1 MARMTLL
8 LALCAASATAAWSPA
23 TQHRRRVALRRPD
36 RRLATLRLRGG
47 LSVAGV
53 ASTLGS
59 TGVQKIL
66 ELGTIASLG
75 ASLRGTLDPAAVTAL
90 LLKALV
96 PCVILSSL
104 SALTFGRD
112 LGAVVAA
119 GAALV
124 TVQIAAGAAA
134 ARLVVR
140 ADAGDA
146 RRRAMRRAA
155 ALQLGTCAPAS
166 SVFAFVREFASPAH
180 VGLAALADMP
190 NKAYVLLGLPK
201 VAELRGDKGVAAAAA
216 VGKPSV
222 RKIITDPFNA
232 GILGGLLLAVLG
244 TPTSSLGFFGAAVAS
259 LSAANTPVL
268 FLLIGLKCEITG
280 AAPALSLALLLARHG
295 FVALGAAGFLRAFL
309 AAAAPE
315 TRLACVLSSQAAVSV
330 VGYGALART
339 WRPGDDLDLA
349 FNLVALSFPLTA
361 LMNTATCLLGSRY
374 VDRVAFVGLGYLAA
388 SAALYLAQ
396 KDAIDGC

>member
-8 LALCAASATAAWSPA
+8 LALCAASATAWSPA

-124 TVQIAAGAAA
+124 AVQIAAGAAA

-166 SVFAFVREFASPAH
+166 SVFAFVREFSSPAH

-201 VAELRGDKGVAAAAA
+201 VAELRGDKGAAAAA
-216 VGKPSV
+216 VEKPSV

-361 LMNTATCLLGSRY
+361 LMNTATCLLGRRY

>member
-75 ASLRGTLDPAAVTAL
+75 ASLRGTLDPAAITAL

-124 TVQIAAGAAA
+124 AVQIAAGAAA

-201 VAELRGDKGVAAAAA
+201 VAELRGDKGAAAAA
-216 VGKPSV
+216 VGKPSA

-244 TPTSSLGFFGAAVAS
+244 TPTSSLGFFGKAVAS
-259 LSAANTPVL
+259 LAAANTPVL

-330 VGYGALART
+330 L
-339 WRPGDDLDLA
+339 
-349 FNLVALSFPLTA
+349 
-361 LMNTATCLLGSRY
+361 
-374 VDRVAFVGLGYLAA
+374 
-388 SAALYLAQ
+388 
-396 KDAIDGC
+396 

>member
-75 ASLRGTLDPAAVTAL
+75 ASLRGTLDPAAITAL

-104 SALTFGRD
+104 SALSFGRD

-124 TVQIAAGAAA
+124 AAQIAAGAAA

-201 VAELRGDKGVAAAAA
+201 VAELRGDKGAAAAA
-216 VGKPSV
+216 VGKPGV
-222 RKIITDPFNA
+222 RKIIADPFNA

-309 AAAAPE
+309 TAASPE

>member
-1 MARMTLL
+1 MTLL

-124 TVQIAAGAAA
+124 AVQIAAGAAA
-134 ARLVVR
+134 ARLIVR

-190 NKAYVLLGLPK
+190 NTAYVLLGLPK
-201 VAELRGDKGVAAAAA
+201 VAELRGDKGAAAAA

-222 RKIITDPFNA
+222 RKILTDPFNA

-309 AAAAPE
+309 AAASPE

>member
-1 MARMTLL
+1 M
-8 LALCAASATAAWSPA
+8 
-23 TQHRRRVALRRPD
+23 
-36 RRLATLRLRGG
+36 ATLRLRGG

-75 ASLRGTLDPAAVTAL
+75 ASL
-90 LLKALV
+90 
-96 PCVILSSL
+96 
-104 SALTFGRD
+104 SALSFGRD

-124 TVQIAAGAAA
+124 AVQIAAGAAA

-140 ADAGDA
+140 G
-146 RRRAMRRAA
+146 RRRRRRRDAPRQ
-155 ALQLGTCAPAS
+155 LQLGTCAPAS

-201 VAELRGDKGVAAAAA
+201 VAELRGDKGAAAAA

-222 RKIITDPFNA
+222 RKILADPFNA

-244 TPTSSLGFFGAAVAS
+244 TPTSSLGFFGKAVAS
-259 LSAANTPVL
+259 LAPPTRPCSSSSSAST
-268 FLLIGLKCEITG
+268 FLT
-280 AAPALSLALLLARHG
+280 AAS
-295 FVALGAAGFLRAFL
+295 
-309 AAAAPE
+309 PE

-361 LMNTATCLLGSRY
+361 LMNTATCLLGRRY
-374 VDRVAFVGLGYLAA
+374 VDRVAFVGLGCLAA

-396 KDAIDGC
+396 KDAIDTC

>member
-75 ASLRGTLDPAAVTAL
+75 ASLRGTLDPAAITAL

-124 TVQIAAGAAA
+124 AVQIAAGAAA

-201 VAELRGDKGVAAAAA
+201 VAELRGDKGAAAAA
-216 VGKPSV
+216 VGKPSA
-222 RKIITDPFNA
+222 RKILADPFNA

-244 TPTSSLGFFGAAVAS
+244 TPTSSLGFFGKAVAS
-259 LSAANTPVL
+259 LAAANTPVL

-309 AAAAPE
+309 AAASPE

-361 LMNTATCLLGSRY
+361 LMNTATCLLGRRY

-396 KDAIDGC
+396 KDAIDTC